1 MVTAYVRQQFDTS
14 VEVAIDNASD
24 MLATC
29 HSLLVSTFKIK
40 KSISPNSL
48 TKWIVLCTLDGSHTS
63 VWRPVD
69 YGPLV

>member
-14 VEVAIDNASD
+14 VEVAVDNASD

-40 KSISPNSL
+40 QKVSVL
-48 TKWIVLCTLDGSHTS
+48 IVYLNGLSYAPCMVHTPQS
-63 VWRPVD
+63 GD
-69 YGPLV
+69 Q